1 MPIINTNQFWNYI
14 INESPSI
21 ISKCKEILT
30 YKDFN
35 FDTKTY
41 DISKFYQIINNFNIE
56 GINYSYLRFPGGLTH
71 HVSEK
76 LGISIENQNS
86 YPEVNLS
93 TIMQEANEVKKINP
107 NYEVRDYQL
116 DAVKTSLETFRS
128 LITASTGSGKTS
140 IMCLL
145 CKCLKDNKILI
156 MNNNNF
162 ILTQIYER
170 LLSFGEENISW
181 NPSKEPDYT
190 KRIVLLNTASSDS
203 RLNRQD
209 EVYIN
214 FLKEVNTIIWDEAHG
229 VQALTFF
236 EPLFYTN
243 PEKLKHIVGYTATPF
258 REYKHP
264 YNNLMDFRL
273 ISILGEPAF
282 QYTLKD
288 SIDDNNIAQPYVYF
302 IRYPNKEPK
311 LPEQFKDNYYMQYRM
326 SVTYNKPRNTAGLE
340 MLKFLN
346 SHNIKTMASLN
357 NIKYGQKLL
366 KELTEQGIK
375 CLFICGD
382 ETIYEWIPGKR
393 KNSLKLDERKG
404 NVETIKKALNTDYNI
419 IFSSQVFDAGVDID
433 IFQAVLL
440 WSGNKETI
448 PYLQRIGRS
457 TRKKVNGMNIALA
470 IDFKDVGGLYTFEKH
485 FIQRRKL
492 MEDSGI
498 KILNNVQDFIQLVK
512 DIENAKEDNN

>member
-14 INESPSI
+14 VNES
-21 ISKCKEILT
+21 ISLINKCKDLLT
-30 YKDFN
+30 FKEYN
-35 FDTKTY
+35 FDTKNY
-41 DISKFYQIINNFNIE
+41 DISIFYQEINTFTIDNIKYTA
-56 GINYSYLRFPGGLTH
+56 IRFPGGLTKYLA
-71 HVSEK
+71 EK
-76 LGISIENQNS
+76 TGLPVENQNI
-86 YPEVNLS
+86 YKKVNL
-93 TIMQEANEVKKINP
+93 QEIKNIADKVKEINP
-107 NYEVRDYQL
+107 KYEVRDYQL
-116 DAVKTSLETFRS
+116 EAVQTSLEQFRS

-145 CKCLKDNKILI
+145 CKYLKNNKILI

-162 ILTQIYER
+162 ILNQIYER
-170 LLSFGEENISW
+170 LLSFNEQDISW
-181 NPSKEPDYT
+181 NPGKEPDYS
-190 KRIVLLNTASSDS
+190 KRIILLNTASSDS

-209 EVYIN
+209 ENYIK
-214 FLKEVNTIIWDEAHG
+214 FLKEIEVLIWDECHG

-243 PEKLKHIVGYTATPF
+243 PDKLKYIVGYTATPF
-258 REYKHP
+258 REYKRP
-264 YNNLMDFRL
+264 YTNLMDFRL
-273 ISILGEPAF
+273 IAILGEQAF

-288 SIDDNNIAQPYVYF
+288 SIDDENIAQPYVYF
-302 IRYPNKEPK
+302 IRYQNKKPN

-326 SVTYNKPRNTAGLE
+326 SITYNKSRNTAGIE

-346 SHNIKTMASLN
+346 KHNIKTMASLN

-382 ETIYEWIPGKR
+382 ETVYEWIPGKR
-393 KNSLKLDERKG
+393 KGSLKLDERTG
-404 NVETIKKALNTDYNI
+404 NVETIKKALQTDYNI

-457 TRKKVNGMNIALA
+457 TRKKVNGMNVALA
-470 IDFKDVGGLYTFEKH
+470 IDFKDIDGLYTFEKH
-485 FIQRRKL
+485 YIQRRKL

-498 KILNNVQDFIQLVK
+498 KILNNVQDFIKLVE
-512 DIENAKEDNN
+512 DIEKAKEE